1 MRARGAGVWV
11 ACEFECGVGDAGV
24 GGVLRVGDVMKGK
37 EGGAGD
43 AGVGFGEGLGENGG
57 DGGALGFDF
66 GGGEGLLPPGRRR
79 SRVERRRLPPEGRRS
94 RGLEGSWGSQGLVEG
109 GQVLEG
115 VIADHGVLGVV
126 VIDLDEELGEIDGQ
140 NGLGA

>member
-1 MRARGAGVWV
+1 MAEMRVERSGSVAAVWVRKGRESFSWRSPQIWSAVMRARGAGVWV

-94 RGLEGSWGSQGLVEG
+94 RGLEGSWGS
-109 GQVLEG
+109 
-115 VIADHGVLGVV
+115 
-126 VIDLDEELGEIDGQ
+126 
-140 NGLGA
+140 